1 MGSDVS
7 NDICVF
13 LSLSNQNHLGRAGN
27 TSAQHVARIIPH
39 YILAENREFF
49 KLFDKYFIYFN
60 FFGVLLFFVI
70 VANVFKSY
78 KRRGE
83 KTAKTPLKVHKSGQI
98 VKKQLH
104 FLPNL
109 LHFL

>member
-1 MGSDVS
+1 VVF
-7 NDICVF
+7 IIFAF

-39 YILAENREFF
+39 YILAENRTFF

>member
-1 MGSDVS
+1 
-7 NDICVF
+7 
-13 LSLSNQNHLGRAGN
+13 
-27 TSAQHVARIIPH
+27 
-39 YILAENREFF
+39 
-49 KLFDKYFIYFN
+49 
-60 FFGVLLFFVI
+60 LFFVI
-70 VANVFKSY
+70 AANAFESY

-83 KTAKTPLKVHKSGQI
+83 KTAKTLPKVHKSGQI

>member
-1 MGSDVS
+1 MP
-7 NDICVF
+7 NKNR
-13 LSLSNQNHLGRAGN
+13 LRRAGN
-27 TSAQHVARIIPH
+27 TSAWHVARIIPQ
-39 YILAENREFF
+39 YILAENRKIF

-60 FFGVLLFFVI
+60 FFGVFLFFVI
-70 VANVFKSY
+70 AANVFKSY
-78 KRRGE
+78 KRRGG
-83 KTAKTPLKVHKSGQI
+83 KVVKTPLKVHKSGQI